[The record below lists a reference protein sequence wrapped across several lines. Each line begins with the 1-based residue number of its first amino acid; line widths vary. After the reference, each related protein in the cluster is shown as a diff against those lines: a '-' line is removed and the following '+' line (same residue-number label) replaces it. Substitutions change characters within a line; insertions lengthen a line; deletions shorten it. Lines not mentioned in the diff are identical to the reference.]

1 MAAAETTK
9 PEIDKELTEI
19 RKEVIE
25 ARNLVIKTDNLLKN
39 LHAEVK
45 AVGKRHEDFQRRQWI
60 SSGVAY
66 ALFAILAVG
75 GAVMVTRTSTSTADA
90 ERERLEKSV
99 ADLTQQLEKQ
109 RAEVASNQ
117 NAQRSAAEVYKLM
130 TTLPGDERLKGIDA
144 LVKLDTTRLSG
155 LERQALTDRAA
166 LLRKEIGDTA
176 LERGKAAF
184 RRNEMKAAA
193 DDLARFMAM
202 NPSEADALDASF
214 FLGAAYNA
222 TNQHDKA
229 APLLARF
236 VDGDK
241 KSKMRDYAMV
251 LLAQSYQ
258 ETNQLDKA
266 LATIRDALA
275 NYPNTQY
282 LGAMKARLNSAKRQQ
297 GGGDAAAPAVPAP
310 APVQVSPVGAAPA
323 TAAPAAAAPAPA
335 PAAPAP
341 ATATPAPAH

>member
-1 MAAAETTK
+1 MAAAETSK
-9 PEIDKELTEI
+9 PEVDKELTEI

-66 ALFAILAVG
+66 ALFAVLAVG

-99 ADLTQQLEKQ
+99 ADLTGQLEKQ
-109 RAEVASNQ
+109 RAEVAANQ
-117 NAQRSAAEVYKLM
+117 NSERAAADVYKLM

-144 LVKLDTTRLSG
+144 LVKLDTSRLSV
-155 LERQALTDRAA
+155 LERQALNDRAA
-166 LLRKEIGDTA
+166 LLRKEIGDSA
-176 LERGKAAF
+176 FERGKAAF

-193 DDLARFMAM
+193 EDLARFMAM

-214 FLGAAYNA
+214 FLGAAYNSI
-222 TNQHDKA
+222 NQHDKA
-229 APLLARF
+229 VPLLARF

-241 KSKMRDYAMV
+241 KSKTRDYAMV

-275 NYPNTQY
+275 NYPNSQY

-297 GGGDAAAPAVPAP
+297 GGDTAAPAVPAP
-310 APVQVSPVGAAPA
+310 APVQ
-323 TAAPAAAAPAPA
+323 AAPAAAAPATAPPAPA

-341 ATATPAPAH
+341 TPAPAH